1 MTAFLVTAVFG
12 VLLSI
17 IGIINT
23 TGNISTLHWYHRKR
37 VSEDNKKTMGKLVGL
52 GTLII
57 GISMIIFGVLYL
69 IFDINKTG
77 LFLWIGSAVLIIGLI
92 VGLALNF
99 YAIIKY
105 NKGLF

>member
-1 MTAFLVTAVFG
+1 MTAFLVTTIFG

-17 IGIINT
+17 IGVINM

-37 VSEDNKKTMGKLVGL
+37 VSEDNQKPMGKLVGL
-52 GTLII
+52 GTLLI
-57 GISMIIFGVLYL
+57 GASMITFGVLYL
-69 IFDINKTG
+69 IFDINRTE
-77 LFLWIGSAVLIIGLI
+77 LFLWIGCGILIIGLI
-92 VGLALNF
+92 VGLALNL